1 MRFCWLEVLD
11 SSSGRTASP
20 RGIERNC
27 HTVTLI
33 ARLHHTRGPRQ
44 PCTYCKHT
52 STLSKDVVTGVR
64 SVGMGVS
71 VDELAATRDFFFG
84 TGPQSRGAGVTRRPF
99 DFGQMSSARASRGAW
114 AALPFTGPAPKS
126 TFNHSSVLTSKSTL
140 MVMGGETQT
149 SPTPL
154 GDLYLYR
161 ARKWAP
167 SKRHNAPTGVSSHS
181 SVAWGAK
188 CMTFGGRTPSGLTN
202 ELHSYNEGSHTN
214 TLPPLL
220 VLYPRP

>member
-1 MRFCWLEVLD
+1 M
-11 SSSGRTASP
+11 STK
-20 RGIERNC
+20 IER
-27 HTVTLI
+27 I
-33 ARLHHTRGPRQ
+33 R
-44 PCTYCKHT
+44 K
-52 STLSKDVVTGVR
+52 R
-64 SVGMGVS
+64 SVEVS
-71 VDELAATRDFFFG
+71 GKRELRASKKKVFG
-84 TGPQSRGAGVTRRPF
+84 TGQGRAELTRRPL
-99 DFGQMSSARASRGAW
+99 DSGQMSAPRASRGAW

-126 TFNHSSVLTSKSTL
+126 TFNHSSVLTNKSTL

-154 GDLYLYR
+154 GDLHLYR
-161 ARKWAP
+161 ARKWVP
-167 SKRHNAPTGVSSHS
+167 SKRHNAPPAVSSHS

-220 VLYPRP
+220 VLYPSP